1 VYDPRR
7 PRIPHPPLL
16 SAATQRFTLPRTQ
29 LKMVSAWSFRLL
41 AALSIGA
48 LTAHATP
55 LVAPAAPLAK
65 VAPVVNDSSKH
76 NLPVKVHVKFPIVD
90 GPEADPSVDI
100 DAILAD
106 YAEREAAAK
115 LAASTSP
122 EAAELFGSEQRGNT
136 VAPTILSASAIPGFT
151 PYSYYA
157 TTAYCKPS
165 TILTWSCGRE
175 YRCLRLKT

>member
-1 VYDPRR
+1 
-7 PRIPHPPLL
+7 
-16 SAATQRFTLPRTQ
+16 
-29 LKMVSAWSFRLL
+29 MVSAWSFRLL

-136 VAPTILSASAIPGFT
+136 VAPSILSASAIPGFT

-157 TTAYCKPS
+157 TTS
-165 TILTWSCGRE
+165 TILSWSCGRKYQLCFGLTIWTNKAFSE
-175 YRCLRLKT
+175 LPGKSRLQGRRCRRRWCSCAVL